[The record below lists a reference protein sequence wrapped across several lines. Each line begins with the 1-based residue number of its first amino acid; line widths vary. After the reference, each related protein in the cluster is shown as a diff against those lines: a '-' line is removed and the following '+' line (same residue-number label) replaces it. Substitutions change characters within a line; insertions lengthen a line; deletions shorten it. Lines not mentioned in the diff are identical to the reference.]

1 MLPFLADFQALAG
14 FSKFCYAWS
23 MYSTKTALLYDFDKT
38 LCTKDMQEY
47 TFIPKLHMTASEF
60 WTEATK
66 LANETKMDRI
76 LAYMYLM
83 LEKAKTEQ
91 ISIRREDFVAL
102 GHHLEF
108 FPGVETW
115 FKRINEFAATL
126 GVQVE
131 HYIIS
136 SGLYEIIEGSK
147 IMQYFRKVFACE
159 FLYDKNNAAC
169 WAKNAVNY
177 TTKTQFLFRI
187 SKGALDIS
195 DDTKVNSAVPDENLL
210 AVPFRNMIY
219 IGDGVTDIPCMTLVK
234 SHGGYS
240 IAVYQNDN
248 TDTANAL
255 LKDKRVDFIFPAD
268 YRANSPIELTVQNAL
283 RKMKLETELKSHSE
297 QLRQNLAF
305 AAFRQ

>member
-1 MLPFLADFQALAG
+1 
-14 FSKFCYAWS
+14 
-23 MYSTKTALLYDFDKT
+23 
-38 LCTKDMQEY
+38 
-47 TFIPKLHMTASEF
+47 
-60 WTEATK
+60 
-66 LANETKMDRI
+66 
-76 LAYMYLM
+76 MYLM

-210 AVPFRNMIY
+210 
-219 IGDGVTDIPCMTLVK
+219 VK

-305 AAFRQ
+305 TAFRQ